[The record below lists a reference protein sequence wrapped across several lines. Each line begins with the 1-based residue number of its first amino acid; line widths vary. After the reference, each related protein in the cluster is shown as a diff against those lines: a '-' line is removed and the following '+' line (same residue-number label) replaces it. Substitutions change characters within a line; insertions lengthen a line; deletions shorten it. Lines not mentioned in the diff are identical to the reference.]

1 MLNSWFSLVP
11 SGMYKKLGTKVCD
24 SMMIIIQDDD
34 EDRHTVDDDD
44 LDEKEEVEADTDSGG
59 CSRSVHLLAG

>member
-1 MLNSWFSLVP
+1 
-11 SGMYKKLGTKVCD
+11 MYKKLGTKVCD
-24 SMMIIIQDDD
+24 IMMIIIQDDD
-34 EDRHTVDDDD
+34 EDRHTVDDDDDDD

>member
-1 MLNSWFSLVP
+1 
-11 SGMYKKLGTKVCD
+11 MYKKLGTKVCD
-24 SMMIIIQDDD
+24 IMMIIIQDGD
-34 EDRHTVDDDD
+34 EDRHTDDDADD

>member
-1 MLNSWFSLVP
+1 
-11 SGMYKKLGTKVCD
+11 MYKKLGTKVCD
-24 SMMIIIQDDD
+24 IMMIIIQDGD

-44 LDEKEEVEADTDSGG
+44 DDDLDEKEYVEADTDSGG

>member
-1 MLNSWFSLVP
+1 
-11 SGMYKKLGTKVCD
+11 MYKKFGTKVCD
-24 SMMIIIQDDD
+24 SMMIIIQDGDD
-34 EDRHTVDDDD
+34 DRHTVDDDDDDD

>member
-1 MLNSWFSLVP
+1 
-11 SGMYKKLGTKVCD
+11 MYKKLGTKVCEI
-24 SMMIIIQDDD
+24 MMIIIQDGDEDLHTDDGD
-34 EDRHTVDDDD
+34 EDRHTVDDDDDDD

>member
-1 MLNSWFSLVP
+1 
-11 SGMYKKLGTKVCD
+11 MYKKLGTKVCHI
-24 SMMIIIQDDD
+24 MMIIIQDGDG
-34 EDRHTVDDDD
+34 DRHTVDDDDDD

>member
-1 MLNSWFSLVP
+1 
-11 SGMYKKLGTKVCD
+11 MYKKLGTKVCQI
-24 SMMIIIQDDD
+24 MMIIIQDGDD
-34 EDRHTVDDDD
+34 TVDDDDDDD